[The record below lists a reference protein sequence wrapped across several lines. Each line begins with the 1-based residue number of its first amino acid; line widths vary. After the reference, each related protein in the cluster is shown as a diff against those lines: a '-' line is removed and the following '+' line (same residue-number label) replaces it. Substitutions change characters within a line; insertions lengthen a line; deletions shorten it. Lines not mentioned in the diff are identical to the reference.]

1 MSLHIKKMVQ
11 VHIRVRSSDK
21 LHGKRVTDE
30 LLDLAEKEKLGG
42 ASVWQCVRGF
52 GEHGRYTVT
61 AIDITPDLPLI
72 VELVDEPL
80 KIEQFLPKLKKIL
93 GNKGLITIT
102 AVNAAGSLDN
112 EADLTSID
120 YSFLLSDQIRKFI
133 QNLEGMSLNLKN
145 LVHDLSQIS
154 ALEDLQRLEAEND
167 ILGDRMTLELARGI
181 FLPVNR
187 EDFARLLQ
195 NLSHCSDALEG
206 AAHGLF

>member
-1 MSLHIKKMVQ
+1 MSLHYKKMVQ
-11 VHIRVRSSDK
+11 VLIRVRSSDK

-30 LLDLAEKEKLGG
+30 LLDLAEKEKLVG